1 MDFDQLEQ
9 LDAIERAGTLSAA
22 ADALHLSQPALSR
35 SMQRLEAE
43 LGQELFERT
52 GRRMALNDAGA
63 LALKHAR
70 RILHDR
76 RIMQDALDD
85 FAQRAR
91 ALRVAAVAPAPL
103 WRLTA
108 LLVERFPH
116 AVLTSQS
123 MEARAVEQAVADG
136 SCDLGIALRPC
147 PLPFVRSHRL
157 MTERLSVS
165 LPCDHPLAGARS
177 LAAADLDGERF
188 LLYQGIGRFWSGFC
202 RRCFPRSEFVVQEDR
217 NVFDQMLASTPLL
230 YFASDVP
237 ALAVE
242 APGRVLVPLSDA
254 EAGAT
259 YYLLARED
267 ARDEARAAFSW
278 VRAKAGL

>member
-63 LALKHAR
+63 LALEHAR

-108 LLVERFPH
+108 LLVERVPH
-116 AVLTSQS
+116 TVLTSQS
-123 MEARAVEQAVADG
+123 MEARAVEQEVADG

-188 LLYQGIGRFWSGFC
+188 LLYQGIGRFWSDFC

-242 APGRVLVPLSDA
+242 TPGRVLVPLSDA

-267 ARDEARAAFSW
+267 ARDEAQAAFSW
-278 VRAKAGL
+278 VHEKTSV